1 MLEKTINGSEL
12 VLKISRPLALPVI
25 FGHGS
30 HVEVLN
36 DVEQQML
43 EYGCKIVVL
52 DCQSTVFT
60 TSGFGRFLV
69 SLNKRVKAAG
79 CRMRLINVSKHMQ
92 DVLNTLS
99 FDALFEVCADGL
111 ELSNTDLDFKDNTN
125 VKGV

>member
-36 DVEQQML
+36 EVEQQML
-43 EYGCKIVVL
+43 EHGCKIVVL
-52 DCQSTVFT
+52 DCQNTVFT

-92 DVLNTLS
+92 EVLTTLS
-99 FDALFEVCADGL
+99 FDALFEVCPDIT
-111 ELSNTDLDFKDNTN
+111 ELFRNHIEPQDDTDII
-125 VKGV
+125 GV